1 MVVAAGSI
9 FPLENHFNFQD
20 RVSPTPLS
28 LMEPAVI
35 LSTAISPRALQPGKE
50 HRGHGP
56 VFTIPDQHR
65 AGVKN
70 GTESQHHPLQA
81 G

>member
-35 LSTAISPRALQPGKE
+35 LSTAISPPEPFSQGRS
-50 HRGHGP
+50 
-56 VFTIPDQHR
+56 
-65 AGVKN
+65 
-70 GTESQHHPLQA
+70 TEGMAPSSLFQINTEQ